1 MKLKIIGII
10 FIVLCIVLI
19 VLFGLIFSGL
29 IVIGTTNNGF
39 DPTPSITAYN
49 QQDTITPDIRIQHKA
64 GESLEAGKWKLSIV
78 EAGTAPAY
86 VISDPSDDRFSVGDQ
101 IITTYLTNRT
111 VDAANYYNLTNS
123 ALNLTG
129 TGFTNMSKNVSYDVK
144 LVYIP
149 FNITLLDS
157 IVEVK

>member
-10 FIVLCIVLI
+10 IVVLFIVLLGMILLGYLGI
-19 VLFGLIFSGL
+19 IE
-29 IVIGTTNNGF
+29 IGGKF
-39 DPTPSITAYN
+39 IPPSPSIYAYN
-49 QQDTITPDIRIQHKA
+49 NQDTITPDIKIMHRGGDSMLA
-64 GESLEAGKWKLSIV
+64 GDWKLSIV

-86 VISDPSDDRFSVGDQ
+86 VISDPKDDRFSVGDQ

-111 VDAANYYNLTNS
+111 VDATNYYNLTNS

-129 TGFTNMSKNVSYDVK
+129 TGFTNMSKNISYDVK

>member
-19 VLFGLIFSGL
+19 VLFGMIFSGL
-29 IVIGTTNNGF
+29 IVIDRPSNGF
-39 DPTPSITAYN
+39 DVTPSITAFNY
-49 QQDTITPDIRIQHKA
+49 QDTITPDIKIFHRGGEDIKA
-64 GESLEAGKWKLSIV
+64 GTWKLSIV
-78 EAGTAPAY
+78 EAGTEPAY
-86 VISDPSDDRFSVGDQ
+86 VISDPKGDYFSAGNQ

-111 VDAANYYNLTNS
+111 VDATNYYNLTS
-123 ALNLTG
+123 SSLNLTG

-149 FNITLLDS
+149 FNTTLLDR